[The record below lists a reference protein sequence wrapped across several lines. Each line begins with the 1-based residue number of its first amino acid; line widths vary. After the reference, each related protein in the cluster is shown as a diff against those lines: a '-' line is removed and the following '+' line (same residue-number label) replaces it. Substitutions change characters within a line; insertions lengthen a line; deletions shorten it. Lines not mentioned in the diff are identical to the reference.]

1 MEKLLKDFS
10 HLTKKPENFL
20 RPDAAAVEEFKKV
33 TKGLYDIAADS
44 LKNKAELP
52 IQELIIDGFD
62 EEQIWQELE
71 LLNELEWPALS
82 RDVSRLVAASE
93 QLALTVQPVGD
104 ATDAASP
111 AQQRDGADVDAGS
124 EDGEDG
130 MDESE
135 EDGDGD
141 GSDVEDG
148 DGGEDGESEDGDSLG
163 DSEGDGESDQE
174 AAASGD
180 EGEALPERPRTARSV
195 VDDQFF
201 RLGELEQFLE
211 RQDRQFERERLR
223 RPDEDEQGGLDLF
236 TETAGEER
244 AARRPRDDDGAD
256 DMAMFADFFD
266 PPDDAPAKGNKGKK
280 DLLASDSEGED
291 VSDILGSTKKS
302 TELKSS
308 LEVRQERLRSR
319 IEQLE
324 EENLAEK
331 SWQQRGETAAAG
343 RHENALLEE
352 YVDFEQT
359 RRAPVTTAQVTAE
372 IERLILRRIKDKAW
386 DDVERKVKPVTDPY
400 QYKKKLLLDQEKSK
414 LSLAQ
419 IYEQEYLKQKADA
432 EKKPEVDLGLA
443 HDEVEDV
450 PKEHEEIR
458 RLMADLTAKLDTLT
472 NFHYVPKQSSAEVR
486 IISKLP
492 SIAMEEVTPLGAS
505 NATLLAPEEIKDKRR
520 SQLLAKEERT
530 DTDKKRERRGKKR
543 RQAAQ
548 ARGREEKERQQATQ
562 PAQRRSAG
570 DAKRLAEAQLARA
583 EKRGNVIRADEK
595 VGKKALKSSSA
606 FFSQLQDQVTAQV
619 TGAPPAKKKRKKAT
633 SVEVA
638 RMKL

>member
-280 DLLASDSEGED
+280 
-291 VSDILGSTKKS
+291 
-302 TELKSS
+302 
-308 LEVRQERLRSR
+308 SR